1 MALRLGELLM
11 NEKLFTRAQLEEA
24 LQAQAVFGGRLGTIL
39 IEMGAIGELD
49 LARVL
54 SKQMGVPFVSPD
66 QLVDIPRAALDALTP
81 ELAMKFQCLPI
92 HVEGRRL
99 TVVMANP
106 RDLRAI
112 DELAFRS
119 GYVIRPILVPELRLT
134 YALQHYYRLP
144 RKSRDM
150 IPSDAVRAQLARL
163 ERGGQEAAAPIA
175 APSPRPAEPDLA
187 DLELDLAALAAT
199 SNGAG
204 GASTALHNTPTAA
217 ASPAAQTTP
226 AKPDTAASE
235 RPAAIGG
242 TLQSTLRQ
250 LAAAG
255 SHDDVATTLLH
266 YLGARY
272 ARVALFK
279 VAGGDVVAWDGI
291 HRGMP
296 IPGFREAR
304 LPLSD
309 TSVLKGVVE
318 SLNPFR
324 GALTANACDR
334 PLLELLGPPSPIA
347 GLLLPLAMRNRAVAL
362 IWLDDPQ
369 INPLK
374 AQAEVEQL
382 GVKVLLTFEMLI
394 LKKKILAT

>member
-66 QLVDIPRAALDALTP
+66 QLLDIPTAALDALTP

-92 HVEGRRL
+92 HIEGRRL

-144 RKSRDM
+144 RKVRDL
-150 IPSDAVRAQLARL
+150 IPADAVREQLARL
-163 ERGGQEAAAPIA
+163 ERGGQDAAAPIA

-187 DLELDLAALAAT
+187 DPALDLAART
-199 SNGAG
+199 VMPGGTG
-204 GASTALHNTPTAA
+204 GAAVARHDPPPAARPTATRA
-217 ASPAAQTTP
+217 EPAG
-226 AKPDTAASE
+226 E
-235 RPAAIGG
+235 RATIGG

-250 LAAAG
+250 LAAAN
-255 SHDDVATTLLH
+255 SHDDVAAALLH

-279 VAGGDVVAWDGI
+279 VAGGDVVGWDAS

-296 IPGFREAR
+296 LPGFREFK
-304 LPLSD
+304 LPLSE
-309 TSVLKGVVE
+309 TSVLKDALD
-318 SLNPFR
+318 SLSPFR
-324 GALTANACDR
+324 GALTANRGDR
-334 PLLELLGPPSPIA
+334 PLLELLGPPAPVA

-369 INPLK
+369 VSPLK
-374 AQAEVEQL
+374 AQADVEQL
-382 GVKVLLTFEMLI
+382 GGKVLLSFEMLI

>member
-11 NEKLFTRAQLEEA
+11 NEKLFTRGQLEEA

-66 QLVDIPRAALDALTP
+66 QLVDIPRAALDALSP

-106 RDLRAI
+106 RDLSAI

-144 RKSRDM
+144 RKARDM
-150 IPSDAVRAQLARL
+150 IPADAVRAQLARL
-163 ERGGQEAAAPIA
+163 ERGGQDAAAPIA
-175 APSPRPAEPDLA
+175 APSPRPAEPDFADAALA
-187 DLELDLAALAAT
+187 PTALAAT
-199 SNGAG
+199 PNTSG
-204 GASTALHNTPTAA
+204 GAAAARHDPPPAARPTAA
-217 ASPAAQTTP
+217 RVEP
-226 AKPDTAASE
+226 ASE
-235 RPAAIGG
+235 RAVIGG
-242 TLQSTLRQ
+242 TLQGTLRQ

-255 SHDDVATTLLH
+255 SHADVASALLH

-279 VAGGDVVAWDGI
+279 VAGGEVVGWDAT

-296 IPGFREAR
+296 IPGFRETR
-304 LPLSD
+304 LPLSEM
-309 TSVLKGVVE
+309 SVLKGVID
-318 SLNPFR
+318 SLSSFR
-324 GALTANACDR
+324 GALTSNRCDR
-334 PLLELLGPPSPIA
+334 PLLELLGPPAPVA

-362 IWLDDPQ
+362 IWVDDPQ

-374 AQAEVEQL
+374 AQADVEQL
-382 GVKVLLTFEMLI
+382 GGKVLLAFEMLI
-394 LKKKILAT
+394 IKKKILAT

>member
-11 NEKLFTRAQLEEA
+11 NEKLFTRGQLEEA

-66 QLVDIPRAALDALTP
+66 QLVDIPKAALDALTP

-144 RKSRDM
+144 RKTRDM
-150 IPSDAVRAQLARL
+150 IPTDAVREQLARL
-163 ERGGQEAAAPIA
+163 ERGGQDAAAPIA

-187 DLELDLAALAAT
+187 DAALDLAALATT
-199 SNGAG
+199 SGAASG
-204 GASTALHNTPTAA
+204 GAAQPDPP
-217 ASPAAQTTP
+217 PAARP
-226 AKPDTAASE
+226 AVARAEAASE
-235 RPAAIGG
+235 RGATLGG
-242 TLQSTLRQ
+242 SLQGTLRQ
-250 LAAAG
+250 LAAAS
-255 SHDDVATTLLH
+255 SHDDVAAALLH

-279 VAGGDVVAWDGI
+279 VAGGEVVGWDAT

-296 IPGFREAR
+296 LPGFREAR
-304 LPLSD
+304 LPLAEM
-309 TSVLKGVVE
+309 SVLKGAVDGL
-318 SLNPFR
+318 SPFR
-324 GALTANACDR
+324 GALTTSRGDR
-334 PLLELLGPPSPIA
+334 PLLELLGPPAPVA
-347 GLLLPLAMRNRAVAL
+347 GLLLPLALRNRAVAL
-362 IWLDDPQ
+362 IWVDDPQ

-374 AQAEVEQL
+374 AQADIERL
-382 GVKVLLTFEMLI
+382 GGKVLLTFEMLI
-394 LKKKILAT
+394 LKKKIVAD

>member
-106 RDLRAI
+106 RDLSAI

-150 IPSDAVRAQLARL
+150 IPPDAVREQLARL

-199 SNGAG
+199 PSGAG
-204 GASTALHNTPTAA
+204 GAATARHDPP
-217 ASPAAQTTP
+217 PAARITSSR
-226 AKPDTAASE
+226 PDTAAGE
-235 RPAAIGG
+235 RPTAIGG

-255 SHDDVATTLLH
+255 SHDDVATSLLH

-279 VAGGDVVAWDGI
+279 VAGDEVVAWDGT

-309 TSVLKGVVE
+309 TSVLKGVVD
-318 SLNPFR
+318 SLSAFR
-324 GALTANACDR
+324 GALTSNSCDR
-334 PLLELLGPPSPIA
+334 PLLELLGPPAPVA

-369 INPLK
+369 ISPLK

-382 GVKVLLTFEMLI
+382 GGKVLLTFEMLI